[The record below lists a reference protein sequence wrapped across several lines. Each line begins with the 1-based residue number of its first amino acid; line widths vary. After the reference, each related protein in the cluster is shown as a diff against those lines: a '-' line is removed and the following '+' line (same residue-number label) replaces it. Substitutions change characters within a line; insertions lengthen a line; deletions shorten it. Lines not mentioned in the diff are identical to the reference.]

1 MQAGD
6 LVRLKQLFIPSHRA
20 YRGYRY
26 ALVVNIIWTDD
37 DALTPRVAE
46 ILAHLCDSN
55 RTLFYVDESG
65 IQPIYS
71 FYPDEVEPVEES

>member
-6 LVRLKQLFIPSHRA
+6 LVRLKQLFIPSHKA

-26 ALVVNIIWTDD
+26 ALIVSIIWIDD
-37 DALTPRVAE
+37 YTSMPKITE
-46 ILAHLCDSN
+46 ILVHLCERD
-55 RTLFYVDESG
+55 RTLLYIDELG